1 MNTTLNKS
9 AFALASLSSD
19 IAMLAGGLVLRDM
32 PTDYQEQETLLR
44 LLGKTRQAEESRD
57 DEE

>member
-1 MNTTLNKS
+1 MNTTLNKI

-19 IAMLAGGLVLRDM
+19 IAMVAGGLVLLDM
-32 PTDYQEQETLLR
+32 PADYQEQETLLG